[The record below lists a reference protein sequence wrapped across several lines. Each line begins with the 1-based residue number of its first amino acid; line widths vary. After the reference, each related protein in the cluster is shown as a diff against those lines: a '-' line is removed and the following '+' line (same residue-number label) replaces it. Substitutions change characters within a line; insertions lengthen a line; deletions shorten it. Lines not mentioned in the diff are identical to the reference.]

1 MRTHSIILVLI
12 LASGFSAC
20 AGTGAYRNA
29 RFTVGSEWTS
39 DREHLYARLGSPD
52 SVENENTIPPR
63 TIEEGAGLADSYP
76 FETWHYEHLHGVG
89 DNVDLEFVDDC
100 MCGNYEL
107 TYSRASIESPRAK
120 ESIAALLA
128 REP

>member
-1 MRTHSIILVLI
+1 MQMRRYSIILVLLI
-12 LASGFSAC
+12 SASGLLAC
-20 AGTGAYRNA
+20 DGAGAYRNA

-52 SVENENTIPPR
+52 SIENENTIQPR

-76 FETWHYEHLHGVG
+76 FETWHYEHLNEVG
-89 DNVDLEFVDDC
+89 DDVELEFVDDC

-107 TYSRASIESPRAK
+107 AASRASE
-120 ESIAALLA
+120 ESIKALLA
-128 REP
+128 RER